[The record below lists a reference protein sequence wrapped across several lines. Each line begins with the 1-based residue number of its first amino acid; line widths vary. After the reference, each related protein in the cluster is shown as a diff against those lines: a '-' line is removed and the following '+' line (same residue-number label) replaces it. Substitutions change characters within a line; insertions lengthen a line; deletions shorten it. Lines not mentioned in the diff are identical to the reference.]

1 MEKRER
7 NYKRMGEIMKS
18 LKGFQDVLP
27 SDSYKWQFL
36 EQLTLETSALF
47 GFKEIR
53 FPTVEYTG
61 LFNRS
66 VGDTTDVVQKE
77 MYTFEDKGGR
87 SVTLRPEGTAGT
99 VRAVMQNGLLND
111 ALPAKLSYIT
121 SCFRNENPQAGRL
134 REFHQFGVEMFGAQS
149 PNADAEVIGVAD
161 EIFKRLGLENIRLEI
176 NSIGCPKCR
185 PIYHKALKEYFAA
198 RKEELCPT
206 CQERLEKNP
215 LRILDCKSPVCKEI
229 AKDAPLGLDYI
240 CEECKDHFDGVKKR
254 LEMMGIAFTVNPK
267 IVRGLDYYTKT
278 VFEFISNDLGAQST
292 VCGGGRYDGLI
303 ETLGGNPTPGLGFA
317 MGLERLLMV
326 MDAQKIAV
334 PQPLTCQVYLGSM
347 GEEASLKA
355 MELVA
360 NLRRDGYYAECDT
373 MNRSIKAQMK
383 YANKIGAK
391 LSAIIGDSEL
401 ENGTLNLKDMATSEA
416 EAVPFD
422 MLSEKIYEHWKNS
435 EFDAMAEEFGDLFTE
450 NSLIK

>member
-1 MEKRER
+1 M
-7 NYKRMGEIMKS
+7 I
-18 LKGFQDVLP
+18 
-27 SDSYKWQFL
+27 
-36 EQLTLETSALF
+36 
-47 GFKEIR
+47 
-53 FPTVEYTG
+53 
-61 LFNRS
+61 
-66 VGDTTDVVQKE
+66 
-77 MYTFEDKGGR
+77 
-87 SVTLRPEGTAGT
+87 
-99 VRAVMQNGLLND
+99 
-111 ALPAKLSYIT
+111 
-121 SCFRNENPQAGRL
+121 
-134 REFHQFGVEMFGAQS
+134 
-149 PNADAEVIGVAD
+149 
-161 EIFKRLGLENIRLEI
+161 
-176 NSIGCPKCR
+176 
-185 PIYHKALKEYFAA
+185 
-198 RKEELCPT
+198 
-206 CQERLEKNP
+206 
-215 LRILDCKSPVCKEI
+215 
-229 AKDAPLGLDYI
+229 
-240 CEECKDHFDGVKKR
+240 
-254 LEMMGIAFTVNPK
+254 GIAFTVNPK

-401 ENGTLNLKDMATSEA
+401 ENGTLNLKDMATGEA